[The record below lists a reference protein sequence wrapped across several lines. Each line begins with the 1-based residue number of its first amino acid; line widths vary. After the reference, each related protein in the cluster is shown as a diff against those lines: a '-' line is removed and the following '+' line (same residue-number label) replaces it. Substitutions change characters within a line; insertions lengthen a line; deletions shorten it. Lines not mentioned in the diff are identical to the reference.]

1 LNPVLTLIAF
11 LFALTLLIAVH
22 EYGHYRMAVA
32 CKVPV
37 LVFSIGFGKVLYRW
51 RPARPRP
58 GQNTEFVIGALPLGG
73 YIQMLDSREG
83 DVPPE
88 MLPLAFDQQSLK
100 VRAAIVAAGPLA
112 NLLLAVVLFT
122 GLAWWGQPQALP
134 ILASP
139 VPGSWAEQA
148 GLQGGERVLS
158 VEIDGEPVEDIQRF
172 ESLYM
177 LTAKTELNNSA
188 MTWTLR
194 REAGAKHL
202 ELRIPSPEELALP
215 STDNNADM
223 SRWRALG
230 LRGPSTLALI
240 GKIEEGSA
248 AQQAGLKPGDQV
260 IRVDGKL
267 VADAQQLRDWIR
279 AKPMS
284 GDARLREGSQVSSG
298 SNLVATS
305 ASNAQIWEIDRDGQ
319 KLSLAVQP
327 RWTVLPGQAKSEG
340 VMRVGAIVGAP
351 PATQWVSLG
360 AWEGITQGL
369 GQVKQLTVM
378 TFNLIGKMLTGGA
391 SSKHLSGPI
400 SIAEQ
405 AGQSAQLGW
414 AAYVSFLALI
424 SVSLGLLNLLPLPML
439 DGGHL
444 MYYLWESLT
453 GKPVSV
459 AWQRGLQKVGLAL
472 LISIMTLAV
481 FNDLTRLF

>member
-1 LNPVLTLIAF
+1 MLTLIAF

-22 EYGHYRMAVA
+22 EFGHYRMAVA

-37 LVFSIGFGKVLYRW
+37 LVFSIGFGKVIYRW
-51 RPARPRP
+51 RTARPRP

-148 GLQGGERVLS
+148 GLQGGERVLA

-177 LTAKTELNNSA
+177 LTAKAELNNSA
-188 MTWTLR
+188 ITWTLR

-215 STDNNADM
+215 TTDNNSDM

-230 LRGPSTLALI
+230 FRGPSTLAMI

-279 AKPMS
+279 AQPQS
-284 GDARLREGSQVSSG
+284 QSQSLQDDVRLQEGSQSRAG
-298 SNLVATS
+298 TIP
-305 ASNAQIWEIDRDGQ
+305 QIWEIDRAGQ
-319 KLSLAVQP
+319 KLTLPVQP

-351 PATQWVSLG
+351 PETQWVSLEP
-360 AWEGITQGL
+360 WEGITQGL

-405 AGQSAQLGW
+405 AGQSAQLGL
-414 AAYVSFLALI
+414 AAYVSFLGLI